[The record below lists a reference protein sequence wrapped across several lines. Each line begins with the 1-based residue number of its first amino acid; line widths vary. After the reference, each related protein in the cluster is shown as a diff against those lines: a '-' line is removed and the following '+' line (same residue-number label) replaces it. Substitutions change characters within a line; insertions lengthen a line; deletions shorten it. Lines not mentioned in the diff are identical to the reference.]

1 MKGNNVLTEHQDT
14 LKLAAWMA
22 ALVAIPRES
31 SVHVRCC
38 QTDQLPS
45 AVLDQFSEWYSRM
58 GECFPDD
65 QANHDTID
73 EQIWY
78 AWCAYL
84 LGLNPSLTGGK

>member
-1 MKGNNVLTEHQDT
+1 MHNDDVET

-22 ALVAIPRES
+22 ALVAIPREP

-45 AVLDQFSEWYSRM
+45 AVLDQFSEWYSRK

-65 QANHDTID
+65 QANRELIV

-78 AWCAYL
+78 AWCAHL
-84 LGLNPSLTGGK
+84 LGLKF